1 VPRVFVARAIPAAGL
16 DLLRP
21 HAELDVWP
29 DCLPP
34 PRAALL
40 ERVRGAGAV
49 LSLLTDRIDAEVMDA
64 AGPGLKVISNYAV
77 GLDNVDLAEAARRGI
92 PVGHTPGVLTEST
105 ADLAF
110 ALLLAAAR
118 RLPEGERAV
127 KAGQWLTWEPTWMLG
142 RDVASATLGIVG
154 YGRIGRAVAARARGF
169 RMRVLAC
176 GRTPIADPAGAQ
188 EVTMDE
194 LLARSD
200 FVSLHAPLTDATR
213 HLIRRETLARM
224 KRGAILIN
232 TARGGLVD
240 QDALAQAL
248 RDGHLAGAALDV
260 TTPEPLPADHPL
272 LQVPTCLVVPH
283 VGSATIETRN
293 RMAEIAAR
301 NALAGLRGEPL
312 PAPAPGA
319 TAAPGTGTARR
330 G

>member
-1 VPRVFVARAIPAAGL
+1 MPRVFVARAIPDVGL
-16 DLLRP
+16 TLLRP
-21 HAELDVWP
+21 HAEVDVWP
-29 DCLPP
+29 ERLPP
-34 PRAALL
+34 PREELL
-40 ERVRGAGAV
+40 QRVRGADAI

-127 KAGQWLTWEPTWMLG
+127 KSGDWLTWEPTWLLG
-142 RDVASATLGIVG
+142 RDVAGATLGVVG
-154 YGRIGRAVAARARGF
+154 YGRIGRAVAQRARGF

-176 GRTPIADPAGAQ
+176 GRAPIAESGDV
-188 EVTMDE
+188 EVVTFHE

-213 HLIRRETLARM
+213 HLIDQDALQRM

-240 QDALAQAL
+240 QEAL
-248 RDGHLAGAALDV
+248 RHALQSGHLAAAALDV
-260 TTPEPLPADHPL
+260 A
-272 LQVPTCLVVPH
+272 VP
-283 VGSATIETRN
+283 
-293 RMAEIAAR
+293 
-301 NALAGLRGEPL
+301 EPL
-312 PAPAPGA
+312 PAPAP
-319 TAAPGTGTARR
+319 TASPGTGTARR

>member
-1 VPRVFVARAIPAAGL
+1 VPRVFVARAIPEAGL
-16 DLLRP
+16 TLLRP

-29 DCLPP
+29 ERLPP
-34 PRAALL
+34 PRAELL
-40 ERVRGAGAV
+40 ARVRGADAI

-77 GLDNVDLAEAARRGI
+77 GLDNVDLVEAARRGI

-118 RLPEGERAV
+118 RLLEGERAV
-127 KAGQWLTWEPTWMLG
+127 KAGQWLTWEPTRLLG
-142 RDVASATLGIVG
+142 RDVAGATLGIVG
-154 YGRIGRAVAARARGF
+154 YGRIGRAVALRARGF

-176 GRTPIADPAGAQ
+176 GRAPVADADPGV
-188 EVTMDE
+188 EPVTLDE

-213 HLIRRETLARM
+213 WLINERTLQRM

-240 QDALAQAL
+240 QGALQRAL
-248 RDGHLAGAALDV
+248 ETGHLAAAALDV
-260 TTPEPLPADHPL
+260 TVPEPLPPDHPL
-272 LQVPTCLVVPH
+272 LQLPTCLVVPH
-283 VGSATIETRN
+283 VGSATIQTRD

-312 PAPAPGA
+312 PAPAPRA
-319 TAAPGTGTARR
+319 LDR
-330 G
+330 

>member
-1 VPRVFVARAIPAAGL
+1 VPRVFVARAIPDAGL
-16 DLLRP
+16 TLLRP

-29 DCLPP
+29 ERLPP
-34 PRAALL
+34 PRAEFLQ
-40 ERVRGAGAV
+40 RVRGADAV

-77 GLDNVDLAEAARRGI
+77 GLDNVDLPEAARRGI

-105 ADLAF
+105 ADLTF

-127 KAGQWLTWEPTWMLG
+127 KGGDWLTWEPAWLLG
-142 RDVASATLGIVG
+142 RDVAGATLGIVG
-154 YGRIGRAVAARARGF
+154 HGRIGRAVAQRARGF

-176 GRTPIADPAGAQ
+176 GRGPIAAPGDVEP
-188 EVTMDE
+188 VTFHE
-194 LLARSD
+194 LLARAD

-213 HLIRRETLARM
+213 FLIDEGALRRM

-240 QDALAQAL
+240 QDALRRAL
-248 RDGHLAGAALDV
+248 ESGHLAAAALDV
-260 TTPEPLPADHPL
+260 TVPEPLPPDHPL
-272 LQVPTCLVVPH
+272 LQLPTCLVVPH

-301 NALAGLRGEPL
+301 NVLAGLRGERL
-312 PAPAPGA
+312 PAPAP
-319 TAAPGTGTARR
+319 TASPGTGTARR